1 MGTVALT
8 AHLHAPIVP
17 PILSIS
23 QPSSNTVNVTVVAG
37 YPYNYALQM
46 STNLS
51 STNWVNLRSNY
62 TVPTPI
68 TFTNL
73 PATNSSE
80 YFRMMSIPP

>member
-8 AHLHAPIVP
+8 ARLQAFPPVP
-17 PILSIS
+17 PVLAIS
-23 QPSSNTVNVTVVAG
+23 QPSSNTVTVTVIAG
-37 YPYNYALQM
+37 SPYSYALQM

-51 STNWVNLRSNY
+51 STNWVNLQSNY

-80 YFRMMSIPP
+80 YFRMMSIP